1 MNSSKSSGGA
11 RNVGATTT
19 IHMVVC
25 PDGGGLR
32 KRPFVALNEAHNVN
46 DASGSIIINPFDE
59 NIPDWLIEG
68 VHVRLESGEIG
79 VIKAALFGMA
89 TVELEQDSSVSY
101 TTSYHNISLA
111 IPDLR
116 DNIIITRGCHVA
128 LEGELVSRDLD
139 MTVTVQ
145 LFDNTIV
152 SCRFENIAKRHPPD
166 DPFWA
171 RLEEIDDD
179 EEEGCE
185 ATIRRVSFEED
196 PAINVVFE
204 NEGGI
209 PPPDDPFWARVL
221 PLDDAIS
228 KATFYLNKTMDV
240 TRRCGHG
247 PITQEKETA
256 YNKIVQGA
264 LMFLKRFHFH
274 ITNET
279 GCCGFVTNMD

>member
-152 SCRFENIAKRHPPD
+152 SCQFENIAKRHPPD

-179 EEEGCE
+179 EEEE
-185 ATIRRVSFEED
+185 SNTIVTYDNQAVSRKLRRRLDNPILIENEEEKGEDKYLIKKNGLRDDSIPIVSF
-196 PAINVVFE
+196 IMSN
-204 NEGGI
+204 
-209 PPPDDPFWARVL
+209 
-221 PLDDAIS
+221 
-228 KATFYLNKTMDV
+228 Y
-240 TRRCGHG
+240 
-247 PITQEKETA
+247 
-256 YNKIVQGA
+256 
-264 LMFLKRFHFH
+264 
-274 ITNET
+274 
-279 GCCGFVTNMD
+279 